1 MSITLG
7 PWSLFI
13 RLDDPRIMV
22 RALKDGR
29 VDSDGE
35 LIAVV
40 ENETNARL
48 IAAAPDTLATLEK
61 TAKSLCSITCRRHL
75 GEKTQHGNA
84 CERATAAIAKA
95 KGDRYSDDT

>member
-1 MSITLG
+1 MSHTTG
-7 PWSLFI
+7 PWEA
-13 RLDDPRIMV
+13 REDY
-22 RALKDGR
+22 
-29 VDSDGE
+29 DSTWW
-35 LIAVV
+35 VV
-40 ENETNARL
+40 QSGPVMNWAMHGLSEADARF

-95 KGDRYSDDT
+95 KGEA